1 MGLDKDR
8 FGCMCRYRFRYECTY
23 KGIKSLPQTLSL
35 KYLRSNDI
43 GIQRYRVLKSRVC
56 SKYSIP
62 LSFGQHRFYSWFS
75 LVSGVNID
83 LDRFKFRS

>member
-1 MGLDKDR
+1 MGACVDMGLDKDR
-8 FGCMCRYRFRYECTY
+8 FGCMCRYRFRSEFTY
-23 KGIKSLPQTLSL
+23 KGIESLPQTLSL
-35 KYLRSNDI
+35 KYLRSNDKDI
-43 GIQRYRVLKSRVC
+43 GFC

-83 LDRFKFRS
+83 LDRFKCRS